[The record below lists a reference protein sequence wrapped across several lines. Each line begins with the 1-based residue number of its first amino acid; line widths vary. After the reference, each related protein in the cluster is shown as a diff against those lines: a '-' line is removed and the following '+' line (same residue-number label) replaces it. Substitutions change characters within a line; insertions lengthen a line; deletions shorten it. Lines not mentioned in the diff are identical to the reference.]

1 MDTKKESTVAVISV
15 LLCNIIWGLLPFYW
29 NRLSHVDAI
38 TILSFRIICGAVF
51 SVFTVII
58 TGLLPDFCALAK
70 DRARMKWLI
79 PAALA
84 VTVNWG
90 TYIYAMVSE
99 NVMQA
104 SLGYYLEPLVIAAFG
119 MLFFH
124 ERCNR
129 WEWIALAF
137 AAAGALY
144 STVMYGKL
152 PAITLVLALSFS
164 AYGAFKRGA
173 GVSGILSIAM
183 ETTVLLPLA
192 IGYLLLKPGVG
203 AQMAVWDGLTW
214 FLLAMAGP
222 VTAIPLML
230 YTKGVNG
237 LSLITMGF
245 MQIVSPTLILLSGLM
260 LGERPTTTD
269 VVTFLAIWVGFAWFL
284 YGQKRRHRVQ
294 LIASCEPEDLNTLH
308 GSDF

>member
-1 MDTKKESTVAVISV
+1 MENMKESRAAVLAV
-15 LLCNIIWGLLPFYW
+15 LLCNVIWGLLPFYW

-38 TILSFRIICGAVF
+38 TVLCFRIICGAVF
-51 SVFTVII
+51 SVFMVIV
-58 TGLLPDFCALAK
+58 TGQFTAFKALALNGE
-70 DRARMKWLI
+70 RMKWLI

-119 MLFFH
+119 MLFFK
-124 ERCNR
+124 EKCNR
-129 WEWIALAF
+129 WEWVALGFAF
-137 AAAGALY
+137 AGALY
-144 STVMYGKL
+144 STVMYGRL

-173 GVSGILSIAM
+173 GVSGLLSIAM
-183 ETTVLLPLA
+183 ETTILLPLA
-192 IGYLLLKPGVG
+192 VGYLLIKPGMGTEMVN
-203 AQMAVWDGLTW
+203 WDGFTW

-222 VTAIPLML
+222 VTAVPLML

-245 MQIVSPTLILLSGLM
+245 MQIVSPTLILLSGLL
-260 LGERPTTTD
+260 LGERPTATD
-269 VVTFLAIWVGFAWFL
+269 AITFIAIWVGFAWFL
-284 YGQKRRHRVQ
+284 YGQKKKQSPV
-294 LIASCEPEDLNTLH
+294 SNLH
-308 GSDF
+308 SIDIKN